1 MCCSLVA
8 HTVPL
13 ASAMY
18 CVVIRFESVTSA
30 TEAAAG
36 TKQTAADKGH
46 VTLTLKSIVSVAGCD
61 FQSFQCFVH
70 IMILAFFNS
79 SVSTKRSGSIQN

>member
-61 FQSFQCFVH
+61 FQSFQCSVH
-70 IMILAFFNS
+70 ILNLVSFN
-79 SVSTKRSGSIQN
+79 KGINKGME

>member
-1 MCCSLVA
+1 VVMCCSLVS

-18 CVVIRFESVTSA
+18 CVVIGFESVTSA

-36 TKQTAADKGH
+36 TKRTAADKGH
-46 VTLTLKSIVSVAGCD
+46 ITLTLMSMCQQQDVVSRP
-61 FQSFQCFVH
+61 
-70 IMILAFFNS
+70 FN
-79 SVSTKRSGSIQN
+79 VLCTY